1 MTAVD
6 PSLGTSKRRRDL
18 NRASLTAAA
27 LTACMALSS
36 IAILAEPDLRETT
49 ERYEIRGSTAK
60 ELNEQMKR
68 LGPRKGDRVYDAYT
82 KWKVAWTYAFVTR
95 EGKCAISSIDVYV
108 DFTITLPQWN
118 HSEVDADPG
127 LVERWEQF
135 LAAVEAH
142 ESEHRRLGLEAAIQ
156 VEQRVSGLEARTTCD
171 GLDDA
176 IHTAARGVIDGYR
189 ETERRF
195 DEDTRHGKTAG
206 ARL

>member
-1 MTAVD
+1 MI
-6 PSLGTSKRRRDL
+6 G
-18 NRASLTAAA
+18 RARSRCAAA
-27 LTACMALSS
+27 TACMVLSS
-36 IAILAEPDLRETT
+36 VAILAEPDLRETI

-60 ELNEQMKR
+60 ELKEQMKR

-95 EGKCAISSIDVYV
+95 EGKCAISSIDVSV
-108 DFTITLPQWN
+108 EFTITLPQWN
-118 HSEVDADPG
+118 HLEVDADPG

-135 LAAVEAH
+135 LSAVEAH